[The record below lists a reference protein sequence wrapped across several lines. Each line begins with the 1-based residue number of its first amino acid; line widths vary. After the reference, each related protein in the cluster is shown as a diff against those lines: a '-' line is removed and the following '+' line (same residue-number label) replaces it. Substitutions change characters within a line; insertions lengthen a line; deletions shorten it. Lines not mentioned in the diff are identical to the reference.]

1 MLFFDL
7 DGTLLDPS
15 GRVTQAS
22 KDAIAQARASGDRVG
37 CSASAWHSRRDFRA
51 PVR

>member
-1 MLFFDL
+1 MNKIDLIALDL

-22 KDAIAQARASGDRVG
+22 KDAIAQATPSPRLGPPA
-37 CSASAWHSRRDFRA
+37 
-51 PVR
+51 